1 MSDSSPTPCSWDAL
15 LAAAGLPR
23 MDARALLELVSGQG
37 REWLLAHGDE
47 PAPAQARS
55 QFETLATRRRQGEP
69 LAYLIGSREFLGR
82 RFTVCPD
89 VLVPRP
95 ETEGLVEAALD
106 LLDTMA
112 ALDRPASQ
120 ALRVI
125 DLGTGSGVIAISLA
139 LARPMLHISAT
150 DASAQALGVARGN
163 ARSLGTGP
171 IHWHLGD
178 WWSAVP
184 PTAGPFDLVVSN
196 PPYLADDDAHLLD
209 PALTHEPR
217 MALACGPRG
226 MEAIEAITA
235 GAIGRM
241 SPGGWLAFEHGA
253 AQGAATRA
261 CLLRE
266 GFTEVQTHRDLAGLD
281 RITRGRSPG
290 R

>member
-1 MSDSSPTPCSWDAL
+1 MCAL
-15 LAAAGLPR
+15 LCLRLFA
-23 MDARALLELVSGQG
+23 
-37 REWLLAHGDE
+37 
-47 PAPAQARS
+47 
-55 QFETLATRRRQGEP
+55 F
-69 LAYLIGSREFLGR
+69 FLG
-82 RFTVCPD
+82 F
-89 VLVPRP
+89 VPLFL
-95 ETEGLVEAALD
+95 GLVFFD
-106 LLDTMA
+106 LFCNANTKP
-112 ALDRPASQ
+112 R
-120 ALRVI
+120 
-125 DLGTGSGVIAISLA
+125 
-139 LARPMLHISAT
+139 
-150 DASAQALGVARGN
+150 RGN

-261 CLLRE
+261 CLLGE